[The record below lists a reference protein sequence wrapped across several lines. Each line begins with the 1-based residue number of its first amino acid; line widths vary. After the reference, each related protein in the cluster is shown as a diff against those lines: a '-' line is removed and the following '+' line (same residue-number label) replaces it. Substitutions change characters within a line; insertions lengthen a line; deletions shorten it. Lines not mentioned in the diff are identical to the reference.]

1 MNIVNLSGLEVLENL
16 EQLYLGDN
24 GVSDI
29 SALENLSNLY
39 YLDLSNNII
48 SDIQPL
54 VDNDGINAEDYIDL
68 RGNPLDANTIEIK
81 IPALVQRGVTVV
93 YDN

>member
-1 MNIVNLSGLEVLENL
+1 MNIENLSGLEVLENL

-39 YLDLSNNII
+39 YLDLSNNLV
-48 SDIQPL
+48 SDIQHL
-54 VDNDGINAEDYIDL
+54 VDNEGINSGDNVIL
-68 RGNPLDANTIEIK
+68 TGNPLNAASVETY
-81 IPALVQRGVTVV
+81 IPALIQRSVTVV